1 MKNYILIPLILGS
14 LVSTV
19 FISCKSNSEKKMD
32 TVNEKQKEKVQ
43 TGETVMTAI
52 GELKLPAP
60 YATESVRNSNSMVDW
75 PENTM
80 PTVPEGFTVTKYA
93 DGFDYPR
100 WSYYSPNGDLFVSES
115 NTRDS
120 KGKIT
125 ILRDKNNDGK
135 FEVRETF
142 LDGLNQPFGMLV
154 IGKNFYIGNTDGLYK
169 YPYDAGQ
176 TSLNDVEGA
185 KIVELPAG
193 GYNNH
198 WTRNIITNKAQDKIY
213 ISVGSASNVGE
224 HGMEE
229 EKRRANI
236 LVVNLDGSNEQIYA
250 SGLRNPV
257 GMDWN
262 PANGELWT
270 AVNERDKLG
279 DNLVPDYATSVKEGG
294 FYGWPYSYFGQIEDP
309 RLKGKAPEMVEKAII
324 PDVSLGPHTASL
336 GFAFYDGITFP
347 EKYKNGAFVGQHGSW
362 NRAVLSGYKVVFIPF
377 ANGKPQQPE
386 DFLTGF
392 IADKNGNDVYGRPV
406 GVTVTPQGDLLVNDD
421 SGKTLWKV
429 SYKVQ

>member
-1 MKNYILIPLILGS
+1 MKNYFLILG
-14 LVSTV
+14 LLLSTLI
-19 FISCKSNSEKKMD
+19 ISCKSNTERKMD
-32 TVNEKQKEKVQ
+32 IVNKVQKEKVH
-43 TGETVMTAI
+43 TGDTVMTAI
-52 GELKLPAP
+52 GELMLPAP

-80 PTVPEGFTVTKYA
+80 PNAPKGFTVTKYA
-93 DGFDYPR
+93 DGLDNPR
-100 WSYYSPNGDLFVSES
+100 WSYYAPNGDLFVSEA
-115 NTRDS
+115 NTGKS

-154 IGKNFYIGNTDGLYK
+154 IGNSFYVGNTDGLYK
-169 YPYDAGQ
+169 YPYKSGQ
-176 TSLNDVEGA
+176 TSLKDVEGS

-198 WTRNIITNKAQDKIY
+198 WTRNIITNDAQDKIY
-213 ISVGSASNVGE
+213 ISVGSASNAGE

-236 LVVNLDGSNEQIYA
+236 LVVNLDGSNEKIYA

-279 DNLVPDYATSVKEGG
+279 DNLVPDYATSVKEGS

-309 RLKGKAPEMVEKAII
+309 RLEGKAPELVKKALI
-324 PDVSLGPHTASL
+324 PDVPLGSHTASL
-336 GFAFYDGITFP
+336 GFTFYDASTFP
-347 EKYKNGAFVGQHGSW
+347 EKYRNGAFVGQHGSW

-377 ANGKPQQPE
+377 ENGKPQQPE

-392 IADKNGNDVYGRPV
+392 IADLESSDVYGRPV
-406 GVTVTPQGDLLVNDD
+406 AVTVTPQGDLLVNDD

-429 SYKVQ
+429 SYKTQ